1 MAIRMLPKGVKLDR
15 PRVQGWRIFQK
26 WGDTKTFVGIVIA
39 RDPQTAIE
47 TAIYRYQIT
56 EPVHQKRLTAEPRGN

>member
-1 MAIRMLPKGVKLDR
+1 MVIRMLPKGVYLER
-15 PRVQGWRIFQK
+15 PPVQGWRIFQK

-56 EPVHQKRLTAEPRGN
+56 DPEHQKRLMAEPRVD